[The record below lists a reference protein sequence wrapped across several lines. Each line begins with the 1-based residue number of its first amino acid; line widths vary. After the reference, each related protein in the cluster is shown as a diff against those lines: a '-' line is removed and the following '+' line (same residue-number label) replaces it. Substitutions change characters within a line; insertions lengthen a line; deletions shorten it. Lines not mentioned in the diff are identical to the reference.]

1 MARYLN
7 IKYKTLPNV
16 VVIVTGIAQLSGVQ
30 DAIRATLPNALALD
44 ITGAYYKEMNKGGL
58 ALTVQIVPP
67 KASRSFSAFAGT
79 DSTMPASKRR
89 CIRASLV
96 PDTTAG
102 HVRDFF
108 SEAADD
114 SRPFGFAEIPDL
126 LLPTTSPIAEVNVT
140 GVTRMGGVQDAIKAK
155 FADTLPLAA
164 AQIQLH
170 DVHNNRIT
178 DFDAIHDHYFE
189 KIKDG
194 GLALT
199 IQPIP
204 VDQIPRKTPNRPTL
218 MSGGSQPG
226 ISTIPTPEAS
236 ILSVRTAPAFTQQ
249 DIDGEL
255 VPEITAD
262 LKAF

>member
-30 DAIRATLPNALALD
+30 DVIRATLPNALALDNHRVIDLKD

-89 CIRASLV
+89 CIRASL
-96 PDTTAG
+96 G

-204 VDQIPRKTPNRPTL
+204 VDQIPRKTP
-218 MSGGSQPG
+218 
-226 ISTIPTPEAS
+226 
-236 ILSVRTAPAFTQQ
+236 VY
-249 DIDGEL
+249 
-255 VPEITAD
+255 ITDAI
-262 LKAF
+262 KYAM